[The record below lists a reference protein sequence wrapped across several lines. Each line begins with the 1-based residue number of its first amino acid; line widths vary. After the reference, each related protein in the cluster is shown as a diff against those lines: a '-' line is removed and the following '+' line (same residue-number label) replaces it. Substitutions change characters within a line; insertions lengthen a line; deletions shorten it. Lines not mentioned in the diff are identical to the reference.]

1 MLIESF
7 GHRQV
12 LKLLQSTARHSYYD
26 RSVRK
31 LSYSR
36 MLDMGG
42 APSSGSDQSLIRTV
56 NASKNS
62 RLQAVAFDFQTLLNM
77 EDSKPAEDASANQK
91 NQDTQES
98 LSQNSVDVD
107 RVKQVAALLN
117 VELGASKKDMEPP
130 DVQSNKGEPK
140 LKDYDP
146 SENDI
151 RAKYASKLKG
161 GLVGIELAKSQV
173 EETVVTGDA
182 AGHLAARKIAILGGA
197 ANAPNGNAATRWL
210 PSQAATSLLTLLTHR
225 SIRIVLLPSLDKK
238 TAGSGDKEDEPKMED
253 FKSQLKNVIIDKLV
267 PEFENG
273 DDSESGIMSTM
284 QKGVLKELDVDP
296 NNVLLVS
303 QREPYLRA
311 GRDIGMN
318 ICRIRPKNGR
328 RGSITAHYTV
338 ENVGEIQDVVNEI
351 NGISFNTV
359 LNR

>member
-1 MLIESF
+1 MLVESF
-7 GHRQV
+7 GRRP
-12 LKLLQSTARHSYYD
+12 LLRLLQSTTARQSYD
-26 RSVRK
+26 RSLRK

-42 APSSGSDQSLIRTV
+42 APSSKNDQSLIRTI

-62 RLQAVAFDFQTLLNM
+62 RLQAVAFDFQTLINM
-77 EDSKPAEDASANQK
+77 DDTKTAEAMSGNSKIQE
-91 NQDTQES
+91 TQEQ
-98 LSQNSVDVD
+98 LSKNSVDVD

-117 VELGASKKDMEPP
+117 VELGASKNDMAP
-130 DVQSNKGEPK
+130 DIQPKKNEPK

-161 GLVGIELAKSQV
+161 GLAGIELAKSQV
-173 EETVVTGDA
+173 EETMVAGDA
-182 AGHLAARKIAILGGA
+182 AGHLAARKIAIMDGVA
-197 ANAPNGNAATRWL
+197 TNGNAATRWL

-225 SIRIVLLPSLDKK
+225 SIRIVLLPSVDKK
-238 TAGSGDKEDEPKMED
+238 TPSSEEEEPKMED
-253 FKSQLKNVIIDKLV
+253 FQSQLKNVIIDKLV
-267 PEFENG
+267 PEFGNG
-273 DDSESGIMSTM
+273 DDSESGITSTLN
-284 QKGVLKELDVDP
+284 KGVLKELDVDP

-311 GRDIGMN
+311 GRDMGMN